1 MSQFTP
7 FRNHWGAWLVLLVLP
22 LACASSSPVL
32 AQDSLPLSALPT
44 DPPKTSERQN
54 AIRQTLAEHRLAIEQ
69 LRGEIAR
76 LNAEQPAKL
85 QALSGEPAEE
95 LKRILDDSGLWDGRA
110 WGLQVTDTPTA
121 P

>member
-1 MSQFTP
+1 
-7 FRNHWGAWLVLLVLP
+7 LVLLVLL
-22 LACASSSPVL
+22 LACAGSGPVV
-32 AQDSLPLSALPT
+32 AQDVLPLSVLPS
-44 DPPKTSERQN
+44 DPLKAGERQN
-54 AIRQTLAEHRLAIEQ
+54 ATRQTLAEHRLAIEQ

-85 QALSGEPAEE
+85 QALSGETAEE